1 MKKKKMLKLLFLWV
15 LWSTIIYGAIIG
27 VFFLNQKVYSQ
38 DVCRPGMPCW
48 PGTDSGASDAV
59 TDYLAPRW
67 SFTGRDNPVGMT
79 SVEIACVKYSVY
91 KAHVKPL
98 DLTNVERRK
107 LYRMRLHGLEIIKA
121 YKKQYIAQMRQQ
133 YYNTYRNG
141 SSTYCATRSG

>member
-1 MKKKKMLKLLFLWV
+1 MKKLFLFWCISV
-15 LWSTIIYGAIIG
+15 IVTG
-27 VFFLNQKVYSQ
+27 NVYAQ

-48 PGTDSGASDAV
+48 PGTDSGSDAV
-59 TDYLAPRW
+59 TDLLRPRW
-67 SFTGRDNPVGMT
+67 SFAGRDNPVGMT
-79 SVEIACVKYSVY
+79 AVEIACVKYSVY
-91 KAHVKPL
+91 KAHVNTL
-98 DLTNVERRK
+98 DLTKVERRK